1 MPTTYAIFETKHAA
15 RRAQQWLRQHL
26 SADARISVVA
36 APERL
41 SHHVVPL
48 RMTEARRGA
57 FQGGAVIAM
66 VVALV
71 SGLVLFGLTRVGV
84 EPLLP
89 AVPTWLLCTA
99 LGALLGALAGG
110 LAFSS
115 QSNAPLQRLHAHLH
129 RRRSIVLVEGPLA
142 AIHDLQR
149 FAPMRVGV
157 LA

>member
-1 MPTTYAIFETKHAA
+1 MKDYILLMHDDGRQGAETDAQWEAYFDALHA
-15 RRAQQWLRQHL
+15 
-26 SADARISVVA
+26 
-36 APERL
+36 
-41 SHHVVPL
+41 
-48 RMTEARRGA
+48 RGA

-115 QSNAPLQRLHAHLH
+115 QSNAPLQRLHAQLH
-129 RRRSIVLVEGPLA
+129 RHRSILLVEGPLA
-142 AIHDLQR
+142 SIHDLHR